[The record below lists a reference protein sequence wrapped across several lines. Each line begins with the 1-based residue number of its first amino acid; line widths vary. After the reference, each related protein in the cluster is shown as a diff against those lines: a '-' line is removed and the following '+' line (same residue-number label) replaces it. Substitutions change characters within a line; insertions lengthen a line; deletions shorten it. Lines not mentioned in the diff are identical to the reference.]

1 MKTSQAGV
9 DFIKFREGVRL
20 NAYKDSAGR
29 MTIGYGH
36 LILPGEH
43 LESGI
48 QESRAERLL
57 ILDLA
62 VAEDAIN
69 RMVHAPLTQ
78 NQFDALVSLVF
89 NIGTGAFHK
98 STLRSLLNI
107 GNMTIAADEFLRWNK
122 ADGKVF
128 EGLINRRRAERELF
142 LKEL

>member
-1 MKTSQAGV
+1 MKTSKSGV
-9 DFIKFREGVRL
+9 NLIKSYEGLRL
-20 NAYKDSAGR
+20 NAYKDSAGK

-36 LILPGEH
+36 LILPFEH

-48 QESRAERLL
+48 KESRAERLL

-78 NQFDALVSLVF
+78 NQFDALVSLIF
-89 NIGTGAFHK
+89 NIGIGAFHK
-98 STLRSLLNI
+98 STLRTLLNI
-107 GNMTIAADEFLRWNK
+107 GNMTGAADEFLRWNK

-128 EGLINRRRAERELF
+128 DGLIKRRHSERDLF
-142 LKEL
+142 LAVQ